1 MGVRSVVQRQ
11 RERALASDQ
20 RAGRWARAKA
30 RRLQREYV
38 RRNWRILSAVG
49 GGLLGFIAVQVPLF
63 PRGFARGLY
72 LGSFSTAVVG
82 LLAFW
87 VVQATGTA
95 STMMGDEA
103 EQRTAQ
109 ELRKLRNRGWKLIN
123 HVSLQG
129 RDIDHVLLG
138 PGGVFGVE
146 TKWTADSWAVAP
158 DDPRVVAA
166 CGQVSR
172 NTKTLRS
179 WLRNLGVSSVEPVIF
194 LWGAGA
200 RDLPPVQTLRRGD
213 QEVSIVAGPQ
223 SEAWLTSVPTGRLD
237 DKQLAR
243 AWDRLEA
250 YCETRDPREA
260 LENPLPL
267 SVAEFA
273 MRFFLG
279 LATAA
284 AALLLTATWLAT
296 GPSSRWW
303 LPALIV
309 LALPGLGLL
318 RFARAVRYIAW
329 GWLWGVGISVL
340 LIIYVMARWAI
351 EHQV

>member
-1 MGVRSVVQRQ
+1 
-11 RERALASDQ
+11 
-20 RAGRWARAKA
+20 
-30 RRLQREYV
+30 LQREYV

-49 GGLLGFIAVQVPLF
+49 GGLLGFIAVLVPLF
-63 PRGFARGLY
+63 PGGFARGLY

-82 LLAFW
+82 SLAFW

-103 EQRTAQ
+103 EQWTAQ

-146 TKWTADSWAVAP
+146 TKWTADSWTLAP
-158 DDPRVVAA
+158 DDARVLAA

-172 NTKTLRS
+172 NTKTLS
-179 WLRNLGVSSVEPVIF
+179 LWLRSLGVSSVEPVIF

-200 RDLPPVQTLRRGD
+200 RDLPPVQRLRRGD

-223 SEAWLTSVPTGRLD
+223 SGSWLTSVPTDRLD
-237 DKQLAR
+237 EKQMAR
-243 AWDRLEA
+243 AWDKLEA
-250 YCETRDPREA
+250 YCEKRDPREG
-260 LENPLPL
+260 LEHPLPL
-267 SVAEFA
+267 SVGELA
-273 MRFFLG
+273 MRFFFG
-279 LATAA
+279 LAAAA

-296 GPSSRWW
+296 GPSPRWW

-309 LALPGLGLL
+309 LGLPGFGLL
-318 RFARAVRYIAW
+318 RFARALRYIAW
-329 GWLWGVGISVL
+329 GWLCGVGISVL
-340 LIIYVMARWAI
+340 LIMYLTVRWSM
-351 EHQV
+351 EHQA